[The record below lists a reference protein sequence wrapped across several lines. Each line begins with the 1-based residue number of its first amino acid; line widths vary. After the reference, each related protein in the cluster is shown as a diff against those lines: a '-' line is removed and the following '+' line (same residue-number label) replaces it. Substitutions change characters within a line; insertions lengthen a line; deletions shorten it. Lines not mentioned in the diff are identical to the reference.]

1 MPYKSKELFHYF
13 HQFGSGEME
22 LESSAADCLSLA
34 ITDRHALRGTL
45 LIAGLHYSWNV
56 GNLETFQ
63 AAFLFHKLEII
74 RNLNGRLE
82 CADRETVM
90 LCVRQICTLCLS
102 EVCFGNIAAAQAHLD
117 GLMKFLDVAEKRN
130 LASVDADDTDTELAN
145 RYIILTSNFLHILK
159 SRLNDFVLLRDEN
172 GASPFWDKFSPYAL
186 DLMHKW
192 HKIEHRGLENRLKA
206 MRMLPHFFCP
216 ITTTRK
222 STKINGRPA
231 MDSITQMTNAVDR
244 RNGNSGSKYDNRVWN
259 DGAPNQLFV
268 DYVHGHMSSFSEED
282 MTSPYSLSRGNGG
295 SECLP
300 SSWGGV
306 AAAGGLYMQ
315 SVLNVAN
322 VEEPIDPRLI
332 RRLVMIIKRDMDH
345 NVNDMRGQHGKA
357 LQDFWFW
364 KSFVAALALAI
375 NKRDLERRKAPWPAI
390 SEEGAW
396 SLQSILRLMESRIRV
411 EAAVVLYLTKD
422 RSEAGVGINDAA
434 AYDAAMQHYLGVSGD
449 IADVRTALYTAKQEV
464 GSRKEFSKQ

>member
-1 MPYKSKELFHYF
+1 MPYKSKELFHYY
-13 HQFGSGEME
+13 
-22 LESSAADCLSLA
+22 
-34 ITDRHALRGTL
+34 RHAIRATL

-74 RNLNGRLE
+74 RNLNSWLE
-82 CADRETVM
+82 CAERETVM

-102 EVCFGNIAAAQAHLD
+102 EVCLGNIAAAQAHLD
-117 GLMKFLDVAEKRN
+117 GLMKFLEFAEKRN

-145 RYIILTSNFLHILK
+145 RYIILTSNFLHILE
-159 SRLNDFVLLRDEN
+159 SRLNDFVLFRDEN

-206 MRMLPHFFCP
+206 MHMLPHFFCP

-231 MDSITQMTNAVDR
+231 MDSITQMTNA
-244 RNGNSGSKYDNRVWN
+244 N
-259 DGAPNQLFV
+259 DGAPNQVFV

-315 SVLNVAN
+315 SVLNFAN
-322 VEEPIDPRLI
+322 VEEPIDSRLI
-332 RRLVMIIKRDMDH
+332 RRLVMVIKRDMDH

-390 SEEGAW
+390 SEEGVW
-396 SLQSILRLMESRIRV
+396 SLQSILRLMESRIGRWSEVTDTKEWWDAKAALGSV
-411 EAAVVLYLTKD
+411 EAAVVLYLMKD

-464 GSRKEFSKQ
+464 GSRKEFLKQ

>member
-22 LESSAADCLSLA
+22 LESNTADCLSLA

-56 GNLETFQ
+56 GNLEAFQ

-74 RNLNGRLE
+74 RNLNSWLE
-82 CADRETVM
+82 YADRETVT
-90 LCVRQICTLCLS
+90 LCVCL
-102 EVCFGNIAAAQAHLD
+102 GNIAAAEAHLD

-145 RYIILTSNFLHILK
+145 RYLILTSNFLHILK
-159 SRLNDFVLLRDEN
+159 SRLNDFVLFRDEN
-172 GASPFWDKFSPYAL
+172 GASPFWEKFSPYAL

-216 ITTTRK
+216 IPPTRK

-231 MDSITQMTNAVDR
+231 MDSITQMTNAVDQ

-282 MTSPYSLSRGNGG
+282 MTSPYSLSRGKGG
-295 SECLP
+295 RESLP

-322 VEEPIDPRLI
+322 VEEPIDSRLI
-332 RRLVMIIKRDMDH
+332 RRLAMVIKRDMDQ

-375 NKRDLERRKAPWPAI
+375 NERDLERKKAPWPAV
-390 SEEGAW
+390 SEEGVW
-396 SLQSILRLMESRIRV
+396 SLQSILRLMESRIRTWSEVTNTKEWRDAKAALGRCVWPSVWSV
-411 EAAVVLYLTKD
+411 EEERFA
-422 RSEAGVGINDAA
+422 EALWYRA
-434 AYDAAMQHYLGVSGD
+434 
-449 IADVRTALYTAKQEV
+449 V
-464 GSRKEFSKQ
+464 GSRAGN